1 MKNLDPNKLFEL
13 FSKEEEYQEDIQQ
26 KRWISKDNPFI
37 LMGMVV
43 RGVEN
48 YHIITEINS
57 TRSYQK
63 SSSTLKRQHYIKYSY
78 YKSLYKYLERLNI
91 NSMLDLEQ
99 CLIHDIEIIDLALND
114 MRSLFEE
121 FEEYEKCALIRDVQ
135 ERLLEVHSLTSI
147 EE

>member
-1 MKNLDPNKLFEL
+1 
-13 FSKEEEYQEDIQQ
+13 
-26 KRWISKDNPFI
+26 
-37 LMGMVV
+37 MGMVV

-78 YKSLYKYLERLNI
+78 YKSLYKYLERLNL

-114 MRSLFEE
+114 MRFLFEE
-121 FEEYEKCALIRDVQ
+121 FEEYEKCAFIRDTQ
-135 ERLLEVHSLTSI
+135 ERLLEVHSLTSLD
-147 EE
+147 

>member
-26 KRWISKDNPFI
+26 KRWISKDNPFV
-37 LMGMVV
+37 LMGMIV

-48 YHIITEINS
+48 YHIITEINN

-135 ERLLEVHSLTSI
+135 ERLLEVHSLTTL
-147 EE
+147 E